1 MKSIQ
6 DYNTR
11 HSALKLVRSNFEPV
25 WKDLTDFIL
34 PSSGRFNL
42 TDKNKGNRQ
51 NSRII
56 DTTAGYSVRTLAAGM
71 MAGITNPAR
80 PWFNLKVIDPDLN
93 TRRPVREWL
102 DIVRG
107 MMVELFIS
115 SNLYNV
121 LPTLYK
127 EAGVF
132 GTGSFIILE
141 NKDKV
146 MRCFSYPLGSY
157 SLGSSWEG
165 KIDSCYREYDMAA
178 SQIVSMFGYE
188 NCSLEVQRAA
198 TISGSKDQN
207 FTVVYAI
214 EPNDDWD
221 KISFQS
227 KYKKFKAVY
236 FERAS
241 REDKFLKESGFDEFP
256 VMAPRWELT
265 GEDTYGYGPGWDAL
279 GEVRALQKEQDRKL
293 RIIDKGNSPSLIGPG
308 SARNANISQLP
319 GAISFI
325 DSPQGGQKIEP
336 LYMPDPRWLQFLRE
350 DIAETQQRI
359 KKAFFEDL
367 FLLIASEERSGVTA
381 FEIAARKEEKLLIL
395 GPVLTRLNDEL
406 LDPLIDRTFNIM
418 ARSGM
423 LPPAPPEI
431 QGQDLS
437 VEYISTM
444 AQAMKLTGISGV
456 ERLAAFTTQIAQIKP
471 TVLDLFDADE
481 AVSTMAD
488 MLGTP
493 PKLLNTEKEVNAI
506 RSERNRQ
513 ETIRANVEMANSAA
527 DTTQKLSA
535 AKLTEPSALSGLL
548 SSLQNQGGAAGPAGP
563 ETIASLGR
571 LGGTLNLGADQGA
584 A

>member
-1 MKSIQ
+1 MKLIQ

-11 HSALKLVRSNFEPV
+11 IQSLKTVRSNFEPV
-25 WKDLTDFIL
+25 WKDLTDYIL
-34 PSSGRFNL
+34 PSSGRFQI

-51 NSRII
+51 NSKII
-56 DTTAGYSVRTLAAGM
+56 DSTPVYSVRTLAAGM

-80 PWFNLKVIDPDLN
+80 PWFNLRVLDPDLN
-93 TRRPVREWL
+93 SRRPVREWL
-102 DIVRG
+102 DTVRG
-107 MMVELFIS
+107 MMGELFIS

-121 LPTLYK
+121 LPTLY
-127 EAGVF
+127 EECGVF
-132 GTGSFIILE
+132 GIGSFIIME
-141 NKDKV
+141 NKKKL
-146 MRCFSYPLGSY
+146 MRCFSYPIGSY
-157 SLGSSWEG
+157 HLGASWEG
-165 KIDSCYREYDMAA
+165 MIDSCYREFQMSA
-178 SQIVSMFGYE
+178 SQIVSQFGYE

-198 TISGSKDQN
+198 TTAGMKDQN
-207 FTVVYAI
+207 FTVIYAI
-214 EPNDDWD
+214 EPNDEWD
-221 KISFQS
+221 KNSYQS
-227 KYKKFKAVY
+227 KYKQFKAVY
-236 FERAS
+236 YEQAS
-241 REDKFLKESGFDEFP
+241 RENKFLKESGFDEFP
-256 VMAPRWELT
+256 VMAPRWKLT

-279 GEVRALQKEQDRKL
+279 GEIRALMKEQDRKL

-308 SARNANISQLP
+308 TARNANISQLP

-325 DSPQGGQKIEP
+325 DAPQGGQKIEP
-336 LYMPDPRWLQFLRE
+336 LYMPDPRWLQYLRE

-418 ARSGM
+418 ARAGI

-431 QGQDLS
+431 QGQDLT

-481 AVSTMAD
+481 AVTTMAD

-493 PKLLNTEKEVNAI
+493 PKLLNNEKEVNSI
-506 RSERNRQ
+506 RAQRNRQ
-513 ETIRANVEMANSAA
+513 ESMASSAAMANSMA
-527 DTTQKLSA
+527 DTTQKLSSA
-535 AKLTEPSALSGLL
+535 QMTEPSALSGLL
-548 SSLQNQGGAAGPAGP
+548 ASLQNQGGAAGPGGP
-563 ETIASLGR
+563 ETLSSLGQ
-571 LGGTLNLGADQGA
+571 LGGALNLGANQGA